1 MLEGGLRGSGSVG
14 MRCRREESWSFFL
27 LLLVAVSFCVSKSEE
42 LADSSFLFII
52 MLLAVYTRSKDRTK
66 TKIGKKMK
74 EK

>member
-1 MLEGGLRGSGSVG
+1 MV
-14 MRCRREESWSFFL
+14 FL
-27 LLLVAVSFCVSKSEE
+27 FLLLVAVSFCVSKSEE